1 MEKNKRAGLFID
13 DELMQQVAQEIEV
26 INRIAYT
33 EYAQALQKGEVKS
46 QRKVPKPKK
55 LTVKSY
61 SEGALSYFLRNHID
75 PRTMGQQKDVLT
87 EVQKL
92 RNNVF
97 AFMQV
102 QERQYIMPMTDGVKD
117 IKNTNELLVD
127 NSLDTLNLLEIFI
140 DLMLAGLGLDQQEQ
154 DQLRQIAAEKFSR
167 KKALRQPANDN
178 EGIATAEK

>member
-1 MEKNKRAGLFID
+1 MEKSKRAGLFISE
-13 DELMQQVAQEIEV
+13 ELMQQVSQEVEV
-26 INRIAYT
+26 INRITDT
-33 EYAQALQKGEVKS
+33 EYTQALQRGDAKS
-46 QRKVPKPKK
+46 QKKTPKPKK

-102 QERQYIMPMTDGVKD
+102 QERQYIMPITDSVKG
-117 IKNTNELLVD
+117 IKSTNDLLVD
-127 NSLDTLNLLEIFI
+127 NSLDTLNLLEVFI

-154 DQLRQIAAEKFSR
+154 DQLRRIAADKFSR

-178 EGIATAEK
+178 EGLTTAEK